1 MKINNLL
8 SCIVIWP
15 LIPVVAF
22 TNINDYTMMFFR
34 QPGKFLLIFI
44 FLLSVKPRLNAQ
56 DSTMLQLP
64 AQWTLQQCF
73 DYALKNNIQLNSLRL
88 SKMSSDQDLLLSRAA
103 KLPNLTG
110 SVSQD
115 LNGGKSVT
123 AAGNSSYRVN
133 TTGNYGVNSSVT
145 LFQGGYLNNDIKQK
159 NLLTQ
164 VAGLNIAQ
172 QVNDITVLI
181 TQAYLNILLAKENI
195 VYVQDVV
202 ATSEAQV
209 KQGQQ
214 QYDVGSI
221 ALIGLV
227 QLKAQLSNDRYLL
240 VTAEN
245 QHRQNKLVLKQLLQL
260 PSSYNF
266 EIQEPDT
273 LITNTR
279 LYALQEVQD
288 SALANRPEVKSSE
301 LGIQVSNLDLAK
313 ARAGYLPTLTAGGA
327 LGSSYVS
334 GGANSAYFKQMDNN
348 FYQQIGL
355 TLSVPIFTRRV
366 VKTNVEKAKIEVD
379 QSKLVLQDTKT
390 NLTQTIEQ
398 SYIDV
403 LNAQSQYDAAVEQL
417 KYSQEGYRIAS
428 EQLKV
433 GAANIVVFLQQK
445 NLYIQALQSY
455 IQAKYNAALNIR
467 IYDFYRGIPVKL

>member
-1 MKINNLL
+1 
-8 SCIVIWP
+8 
-15 LIPVVAF
+15 
-22 TNINDYTMMFFR
+22 MFFR

>member
-1 MKINNLL
+1 MNNSLY
-8 SCIVIWP
+8 CITIWP

-44 FLLSVKPRLNAQ
+44 FLLSVKPRLSAQ
-56 DSTMLQLP
+56 DSTVQQLP

-88 SKMSSDQDLLLSRAA
+88 SKMSTEQDLLLSHAA

-115 LNGGKSVT
+115 LNGGKSIT
-123 AAGNSSYRVN
+123 TAGNSSYRVN
-133 TTGNYGVNSSVT
+133 TTGNYGVNSNVT

-164 VAGLNIAQ
+164 VAGLNVAQ

-227 QLKAQLSNDRYLL
+227 QLKAQLSNDRYTL
-240 VTAEN
+240 VNAEN

-334 GGANSAYFKQMDNN
+334 GGAGSAYFKQMDDN

>member
-1 MKINNLL
+1 
-8 SCIVIWP
+8 
-15 LIPVVAF
+15 
-22 TNINDYTMMFFR
+22 MFFR
-34 QPGKFLLIFI
+34 QPGRLVLLFI
-44 FLLSVKPRLNAQ
+44 FLLSVKSRLNAQ
-56 DSTMLQLP
+56 DSTLQDLP

-88 SKMSSDQDLLLSRAA
+88 SRMSSEQDLLLSRAA

-110 SVSQD
+110 TVSQD
-115 LNGGKSVT
+115 LNGGKSIT

-133 TTGNYGVNSSVT
+133 TTGNYGVNSNVT

-164 VAGLNIAQ
+164 IAGLNVATQI
-172 QVNDITVLI
+172 NDITVLI

-195 VYVQDVV
+195 VYVKDVV

-214 QYDVGSI
+214 QYDVGSM

-227 QLKAQLSNDRYLL
+227 QLQAQLANDRYTLIN
-240 VTAEN
+240 AEN

-273 LITNTR
+273 LISNNR
-279 LYALQEVQD
+279 LYALQETQD
-288 SALANRPEVKSSE
+288 SALANRPEIKSSE
-301 LGIQVSNLDLAK
+301 LGIEVSNLDLAK
-313 ARAGYLPTLTAGGA
+313 AKAGYLPTLTAGGS

-334 GGANSAYFKQMDNN
+334 GGAGSAYFKQMDDN
-348 FYQQIGL
+348 FYQQIGI

-379 QSKLVLQDTKT
+379 QSKLVLKDTKT

-398 SYIDV
+398 AYINV

-433 GAANIVVFLQQK
+433 GAANVVVFLQQK

-467 IYDFYRGIPVKL
+467 IYDFYRGVPVKL

>member
-1 MKINNLL
+1 
-8 SCIVIWP
+8 
-15 LIPVVAF
+15 
-22 TNINDYTMMFFR
+22 MFFR
-34 QPGKFLLIFI
+34 QPGRLVLLFI
-44 FLLSVKPRLNAQ
+44 FLLSVKSRLNAQ
-56 DSTMLQLP
+56 DSTLQDLP

-88 SKMSSDQDLLLSRAA
+88 SRMSSEQDLLLSRAA

-110 SVSQD
+110 TVSQD
-115 LNGGKSVT
+115 LNGGKSIT
-123 AAGNSSYRVN
+123 AAGGSSYRVN

-164 VAGLNIAQ
+164 IAGLNVASQI
-172 QVNDITVLI
+172 NDITVLI

-195 VYVQDVV
+195 VYVKDVV

-214 QYDVGSI
+214 QYDVGSM

-227 QLKAQLSNDRYLL
+227 QLQAQLANDRYTLIN
-240 VTAEN
+240 AEN

-273 LITNTR
+273 LISNNR
-279 LYALQEVQD
+279 LYALQETQD
-288 SALANRPEVKSSE
+288 SALANRPEIKSSE
-301 LGIQVSNLDLAK
+301 LGIEVSNLDLAK
-313 ARAGYLPTLTAGGA
+313 AKAGYLPTLTAGGS

-334 GGANSAYFKQMDNN
+334 GGAGSTYFKQMDDN
-348 FYQQIGL
+348 FYQQIGI

-379 QSKLVLQDTKT
+379 QSKLSLKDTKT

-398 SYIDV
+398 AYINV

-433 GAANIVVFLQQK
+433 GAANVVVFLQQK

-455 IQAKYNAALNIR
+455 IQAKYSAALNIR
-467 IYDFYRGIPVKL
+467 IYDFYRGAPVKL

>member
-1 MKINNLL
+1 
-8 SCIVIWP
+8 
-15 LIPVVAF
+15 
-22 TNINDYTMMFFR
+22 MFFR
-34 QPGKFLLIFI
+34 QPGRLVFLII
-44 FLLSVKPRLNAQ
+44 FLLSVKSRLYAQ
-56 DSTMLQLP
+56 DSTLQDLP

-88 SKMSSDQDLLLSRAA
+88 SRMSSEQDLLLARAA

-110 SVSQD
+110 TVSQD
-115 LNGGKSVT
+115 LNGGKSIT

-133 TTGNYGVNSSVT
+133 TTGNYGVNSNVT

-164 VAGLNIAQ
+164 MASLNIATQ
-172 QVNDITVLI
+172 INDITVLI

-214 QYDVGSI
+214 QYDVGSM

-227 QLKAQLSNDRYLL
+227 QLQAQLANDRYTL
-240 VTAEN
+240 VNAEN

-273 LITNTR
+273 LISNNR
-279 LYALQEVQD
+279 LYALQEAQD
-288 SALANRPEVKSSE
+288 SALANRPEIKSSE
-301 LGIQVSNLDLAK
+301 LGIEVSGLDLAK
-313 ARAGYLPTLTAGGA
+313 AKAGYLPTLTAGGA

-334 GGANSAYFKQMDNN
+334 GGAGSTYFKQMDDN
-348 FYQQIGL
+348 FYQQIGI

-379 QSKLVLQDTKT
+379 QSKLSLKDTKT

-398 SYIDV
+398 AYINV

-433 GAANIVVFLQQK
+433 GAANVVVFLQQK

-467 IYDFYRGIPVKL
+467 IYDFYRGVPVKL

>member
-1 MKINNLL
+1 MK
-8 SCIVIWP
+8 S
-15 LIPVVAF
+15 
-22 TNINDYTMMFFR
+22 
-34 QPGKFLLIFI
+34 
-44 FLLSVKPRLNAQ
+44 RLNAQ
-56 DSTMLQLP
+56 DSTLQDLP

-88 SKMSSDQDLLLSRAA
+88 SRMSSEQDLLLSRAA

-110 SVSQD
+110 TVSQD
-115 LNGGKSVT
+115 LNGGKSIT
-123 AAGNSSYRVN
+123 AAGGSSYRVN
-133 TTGNYGVNSSVT
+133 TTGNYGVNSNVT

-164 VAGLNIAQ
+164 IAGLNVATQI
-172 QVNDITVLI
+172 NDITVLI

-195 VYVQDVV
+195 VYVKDVV

-214 QYDVGSI
+214 QYDVGSM

-227 QLKAQLSNDRYLL
+227 QLQAQLANDRYTLIN
-240 VTAEN
+240 AEN
-245 QHRQNKLVLKQLLQL
+245 QHRQNKLILKQLLQL

-273 LITNTR
+273 LISNNR
-279 LYALQEVQD
+279 LYALQETQD
-288 SALANRPEVKSSE
+288 SALANRPEIKSSE
-301 LGIQVSNLDLAK
+301 LGIEVSNLDLAK
-313 ARAGYLPTLTAGGA
+313 AKAGYLPTLTAGGS

-334 GGANSAYFKQMDNN
+334 GGAGSAYFKQMDDN
-348 FYQQIGL
+348 FYQQIGI

-379 QSKLVLQDTKT
+379 QSKLVLKDTKT

-398 SYIDV
+398 AYINV

-433 GAANIVVFLQQK
+433 GAANVVVFLQQK

-467 IYDFYRGIPVKL
+467 IYDFYRGVPVKL

>member
-1 MKINNLL
+1 
-8 SCIVIWP
+8 
-15 LIPVVAF
+15 
-22 TNINDYTMMFFR
+22 MMFFR

>member
-1 MKINNLL
+1 
-8 SCIVIWP
+8 
-15 LIPVVAF
+15 
-22 TNINDYTMMFFR
+22 MFFR
-34 QPGKFLLIFI
+34 QPGRLVFLFI
-44 FLLSVKPRLNAQ
+44 FLLSVKSRLYAQ
-56 DSTMLQLP
+56 DSTLQDLP

-88 SKMSSDQDLLLSRAA
+88 SRMSSEQDLLLSRAA

-110 SVSQD
+110 TASQD
-115 LNGGKSVT
+115 LNGGKSIT

-133 TTGNYGVNSSVT
+133 TTGNYGVNSNVT

-164 VAGLNIAQ
+164 MASLNIATQ
-172 QVNDITVLI
+172 INDITVLI

-214 QYDVGSI
+214 QYDVGSM

-227 QLKAQLSNDRYLL
+227 QLQAQLANDRYTL
-240 VTAEN
+240 VNAEN

-273 LITNTR
+273 LISNDR
-279 LYALQEVQD
+279 LYALQEAQD
-288 SALANRPEVKSSE
+288 SALANRPEIKSSE
-301 LGIQVSNLDLAK
+301 LGIEVSGLDLAK
-313 ARAGYLPTLTAGGA
+313 AKAGYLPTLTAGGA

-334 GGANSAYFKQMDNN
+334 GGAGSTYFKQMDDN
-348 FYQQIGL
+348 FYQQIGI

-379 QSKLVLQDTKT
+379 QSKLNLKDTKT

-398 SYIDV
+398 AYINV

-433 GAANIVVFLQQK
+433 GAANVVVFLQQK

-467 IYDFYRGIPVKL
+467 IYDFYRGVPVKL

>member
-1 MKINNLL
+1 M
-8 SCIVIWP
+8 W
-15 LIPVVAF
+15 
-22 TNINDYTMMFFR
+22 FR
-34 QPGKFLLIFI
+34 QPGILLFCLFFFLVNP
-44 FLLSVKPRLNAQ
+44 LLKAQ
-56 DSTMLQLP
+56 DSSTVNLP

-73 DYALKNNIQLNSLRL
+73 DYAMKNNIQLNSLRL
-88 SKMSSDQDLLLSRAA
+88 SRMSTEQDQLLSRAA

-110 SVSQD
+110 SGSQS
-115 LNGGKSVT
+115 LNGGKTLNAS
-123 AAGNSSYRVN
+123 GGSSYEVY
-133 TTGNYGVNSSVT
+133 TSGNYSVNSNVT
-145 LFQGGYLNNDIKQK
+145 IFQGGYLNFDIKQK

-181 TQAYLNILLAKENI
+181 TQAYLNILLARENI
-195 VYVQDVV
+195 VYVKDVV

-240 VTAEN
+240 TTAEN

-260 PSSYNF
+260 PSGYDF
-266 EIQEPDT
+266 EITEPDT
-273 LITNTR
+273 LISNTH
-279 LYALQEVQD
+279 LYALQEAQD
-288 SALANRPEVKSSE
+288 SALANRPEIKNSE
-301 LGIQVSNLDLAK
+301 LGIQVANLDLAK
-313 ARAGYLPTLTAGGA
+313 ARTGYWPTLTAGGA
-327 LGSSYVS
+327 LGSSYN
-334 GGANSAYFKQMDNN
+334 GGGTGSTYFKQLDNN

-366 VKTNVEKAKIEVD
+366 VKTNVEKAKIEID
-379 QSKLVLQDTKT
+379 QSRLTLQDTKT
-390 NLTQTIEQ
+390 NLSQTVEQ
-398 SYIDV
+398 SYINV

>member
-64 AQWTLQQCF
+64 AQWNLQQCF

>member
-1 MKINNLL
+1 
-8 SCIVIWP
+8 
-15 LIPVVAF
+15 
-22 TNINDYTMMFFR
+22 MFFR
-34 QPGKFLLIFI
+34 QPGKFLLLFI
-44 FLLSVKPRLNAQ
+44 FLLSVKPRLRAQ
-56 DSTMLQLP
+56 DSTVQQLP
-64 AQWTLQQCF
+64 AQWTIQQCF

-115 LNGGKSVT
+115 LNGGKSIT
-123 AAGNSSYRVN
+123 ATGNSSYRVN
-133 TTGNYGVNSSVT
+133 TTGNYGVNSNVT

-334 GGANSAYFKQMDNN
+334 GGAGSTYFKQMDDN

-398 SYIDV
+398 SYINV

>member
-1 MKINNLL
+1 
-8 SCIVIWP
+8 
-15 LIPVVAF
+15 
-22 TNINDYTMMFFR
+22 MFFR
-34 QPGKFLLIFI
+34 QPGRLVLLFI
-44 FLLSVKPRLNAQ
+44 FLLSVKSRLNAQ
-56 DSTMLQLP
+56 DSTLQDLP

-88 SKMSSDQDLLLSRAA
+88 NRMSSEQDLLLSRAA

-110 SVSQD
+110 TASQD
-115 LNGGKSVT
+115 LNGGKSIT
-123 AAGNSSYRVN
+123 AAGGSSYRVN
-133 TTGNYGVNSSVT
+133 TTGNYGVNSNVT

-164 VAGLNIAQ
+164 IAGLNVATQI
-172 QVNDITVLI
+172 NDITVLI

-195 VYVQDVV
+195 VYVKDVV

-214 QYDVGSI
+214 QYDVGSM

-227 QLKAQLSNDRYLL
+227 QLQAQLANDRYTLIN
-240 VTAEN
+240 AEN

-273 LITNTR
+273 LISNNR
-279 LYALQEVQD
+279 LYALQETQD
-288 SALANRPEVKSSE
+288 SALANRPEIKSSE
-301 LGIQVSNLDLAK
+301 LGIEVSNLDLAK
-313 ARAGYLPTLTAGGA
+313 AKAGYLPTLTAGGS

-334 GGANSAYFKQMDNN
+334 GGAGSAYFKQMDDN
-348 FYQQIGL
+348 FYQQIGI

-379 QSKLVLQDTKT
+379 QSKLVLKDTKT
-390 NLTQTIEQ
+390 SLTQTIEQ
-398 SYIDV
+398 AYINV

-433 GAANIVVFLQQK
+433 GAANVVVFLQQK

-467 IYDFYRGIPVKL
+467 IYDFYRGVPVKL

>member
-1 MKINNLL
+1 
-8 SCIVIWP
+8 
-15 LIPVVAF
+15 
-22 TNINDYTMMFFR
+22 MFFR
-34 QPGKFLLIFI
+34 QPGKFLCC
-44 FLLSVKPRLNAQ
+44 FLVLLLTMSGTWAQ
-56 DSTMLQLP
+56 DSTVMALP

-73 DYALKNNIQLNSLRL
+73 DYALKNNIQINSLRL
-88 SKMSSDQDLLLSRAA
+88 SRLSTEQDLALSHAA
-103 KLPNLTG
+103 KLPNLNGT
-110 SVSQD
+110 VSQN
-115 LNGGKSVT
+115 LNGGKNLNT
-123 AAGNSSYRVN
+123 AGNYPYTVSTN
-133 TTGNYGVNSSVT
+133 GTYGVNSNVT
-145 LFQGGYLNNDIKQK
+145 LFQGGYLNYDIKQK

-181 TQAYLNILLAKENI
+181 TQAYLNILLARENI
-195 VYVQDVV
+195 VYVKDVV
-202 ATSEAQV
+202 TTSEAQV

-221 ALIGLV
+221 ALIGLI
-227 QLKAQLSNDRYLL
+227 QLQAQLSADRYQL
-240 VTAEN
+240 VTADN
-245 QHRQNKLVLKQLLQL
+245 QYRQNKLVLKQLLQL
-260 PSSYNF
+260 PSSYDF

-273 LITNTR
+273 LISSTH
-279 LYALQEVQD
+279 LYALQETQD
-288 SALANRPEVKSSE
+288 SALANRPEIKSSE

-313 ARAGYLPTLTAGGA
+313 AKTGYLPTLTAGGG
-327 LGSSYVS
+327 LGASYNS
-334 GGANSAYFKQMDNN
+334 AGANTAYFKQLDNS
-348 FYQQIGL
+348 FYQQIGI

-398 SYIDV
+398 SYINV

-467 IYDFYRGIPVKL
+467 IYDFYRGVPVKL

>member
-1 MKINNLL
+1 
-8 SCIVIWP
+8 
-15 LIPVVAF
+15 
-22 TNINDYTMMFFR
+22 MFFR
-34 QPGKFLLIFI
+34 QPGRLVLLFI
-44 FLLSVKPRLNAQ
+44 FLLSVKSRLNAQ
-56 DSTMLQLP
+56 DSTLQDLP

-88 SKMSSDQDLLLSRAA
+88 NRMSSEQDLLLSRAA

-110 SVSQD
+110 TASQD
-115 LNGGKSVT
+115 LNGGKSIT
-123 AAGNSSYRVN
+123 AAGGSSYRVN
-133 TTGNYGVNSSVT
+133 TTGNYGVNSNVT

-164 VAGLNIAQ
+164 IAGLNVATQI
-172 QVNDITVLI
+172 NDITVLI

-195 VYVQDVV
+195 VYVKDVV

-214 QYDVGSI
+214 QYDVGSM

-227 QLKAQLSNDRYLL
+227 QLQAQLANDRYTLIN
-240 VTAEN
+240 AEN

-273 LITNTR
+273 LISNNR
-279 LYALQEVQD
+279 LYALQETQD
-288 SALANRPEVKSSE
+288 SALANRPEIKSSE
-301 LGIQVSNLDLAK
+301 LGIEVSNLDLAK
-313 ARAGYLPTLTAGGA
+313 AKAGYLPTLTAGGS

-334 GGANSAYFKQMDNN
+334 GGAGSAYFKQMDDN
-348 FYQQIGL
+348 FYQQIGI

-379 QSKLVLQDTKT
+379 QSKLVLKDTKT

-398 SYIDV
+398 AYINV

-433 GAANIVVFLQQK
+433 GAANVVVFLQQK

-467 IYDFYRGIPVKL
+467 IYDFYRGVPVKL

>member
-1 MKINNLL
+1 
-8 SCIVIWP
+8 
-15 LIPVVAF
+15 
-22 TNINDYTMMFFR
+22 MFFR
-34 QPGKFLLIFI
+34 QPGRLVFLFI
-44 FLLSVKPRLNAQ
+44 FLLSVKSRLYAQ
-56 DSTMLQLP
+56 DSTLQDLP

-88 SKMSSDQDLLLSRAA
+88 SRMSSEQDLLLSRAA

-110 SVSQD
+110 TASQD
-115 LNGGKSVT
+115 LNGGKSIT

-133 TTGNYGVNSSVT
+133 TTGNYGVNSNVT

-164 VAGLNIAQ
+164 MASLNIATQ
-172 QVNDITVLI
+172 INDITVLI

-214 QYDVGSI
+214 QYDVGSM

-227 QLKAQLSNDRYLL
+227 QLQAQLANDRYTL
-240 VTAEN
+240 VNAEN

-273 LITNTR
+273 LISNDR
-279 LYALQEVQD
+279 LYALQEAQD
-288 SALANRPEVKSSE
+288 SALANRPEIKSSE
-301 LGIQVSNLDLAK
+301 LGIEVSGLDLAK
-313 ARAGYLPTLTAGGA
+313 AKAGYLPTLTAGGA

-334 GGANSAYFKQMDNN
+334 GGAGSTYFKQMDDN
-348 FYQQIGL
+348 FYQQIGI

-379 QSKLVLQDTKT
+379 QSKLSLKDTKT

-398 SYIDV
+398 AYINV

-433 GAANIVVFLQQK
+433 GAANVVVFLQQK

-467 IYDFYRGIPVKL
+467 IYDFYRGVPVKL

>member
-1 MKINNLL
+1 
-8 SCIVIWP
+8 
-15 LIPVVAF
+15 
-22 TNINDYTMMFFR
+22 MFFR
-34 QPGKFLLIFI
+34 QPGRFLFIFI
-44 FLLSVKPRLNAQ
+44 FLLSVTPRLNAQ
-56 DSTMLQLP
+56 DSTVQQLP

-123 AAGNSSYRVN
+123 ATGNSSYRVN
-133 TTGNYGVNSSVT
+133 TTGNYGVNSNVT

-164 VAGLNIAQ
+164 MAGLNIAQ

-260 PSSYNF
+260 PSSYDF

-301 LGIQVSNLDLAK
+301 LGIQVSDLDLAK

>member
-1 MKINNLL
+1 
-8 SCIVIWP
+8 
-15 LIPVVAF
+15 
-22 TNINDYTMMFFR
+22 MMWFR
-34 QPGKFLLIFI
+34 QPGILLFCLFFFLVNP
-44 FLLSVKPRLNAQ
+44 LLKAQ
-56 DSTMLQLP
+56 DSSTVNLP

-73 DYALKNNIQLNSLRL
+73 DYAMKNNIQLNSLRL
-88 SKMSSDQDLLLSRAA
+88 SRMSTEQDQLLSRAA
-103 KLPNLTG
+103 RLPNLTG
-110 SVSQD
+110 SGSQS
-115 LNGGKSVT
+115 LNGGKTSNASGGTPYEVYT
-123 AAGNSSYRVN
+123 S
-133 TTGNYGVNSSVT
+133 GNYSVNSNVT
-145 LFQGGYLNNDIKQK
+145 IFQGGYLNYDIKQK

-181 TQAYLNILLAKENI
+181 TQAYLNILLARENI
-195 VYVQDVV
+195 VYVKDVV

-240 VTAEN
+240 TTAEN

-260 PSSYNF
+260 PSGYDF
-266 EIQEPDT
+266 EITEPDT
-273 LITNTR
+273 LISNTH
-279 LYALQEVQD
+279 LYALQEAQD
-288 SALANRPEVKSSE
+288 SALANRPEIKSSE
-301 LGIQVSNLDLAK
+301 LGIQVANLDLAK
-313 ARAGYLPTLTAGGA
+313 ARTGYWPMLTAGGA
-327 LGSSYVS
+327 LGSSYN
-334 GGANSAYFKQMDNN
+334 GGGTGSTYFKQLDNN

-366 VKTNVEKAKIEVD
+366 VKTNVEKAKIEID
-379 QSKLVLQDTKT
+379 QSRLTLQDTKT
-390 NLTQTIEQ
+390 NLSQTVEQ
-398 SYIDV
+398 SYINV

>member
-1 MKINNLL
+1 
-8 SCIVIWP
+8 
-15 LIPVVAF
+15 
-22 TNINDYTMMFFR
+22 MFFR
-34 QPGKFLLIFI
+34 QPGRFLFIFI
-44 FLLSVKPRLNAQ
+44 FLLSVTPRLNAQ
-56 DSTMLQLP
+56 DSTVQQLP

-123 AAGNSSYRVN
+123 ATGNSSYRVN
-133 TTGNYGVNSSVT
+133 TTGNYGVNSNVT

-164 VAGLNIAQ
+164 MAGLNIAQ

-260 PSSYNF
+260 PSSYDF

-288 SALANRPEVKSSE
+288 SALANRPEIKSSE
-301 LGIQVSNLDLAK
+301 LGIQVSDLDLAK

>member
-1 MKINNLL
+1 
-8 SCIVIWP
+8 
-15 LIPVVAF
+15 
-22 TNINDYTMMFFR
+22 MMFFR

-56 DSTMLQLP
+56 DSAMLQLP

-115 LNGGKSVT
+115 LNGGKSIT

>member
-1 MKINNLL
+1 
-8 SCIVIWP
+8 
-15 LIPVVAF
+15 
-22 TNINDYTMMFFR
+22 MMFFR

-64 AQWTLQQCF
+64 AQWNLQQCF

>member
-1 MKINNLL
+1 
-8 SCIVIWP
+8 
-15 LIPVVAF
+15 
-22 TNINDYTMMFFR
+22 MMFFR

-379 QSKLVLQDTKT
+379 QSKLVVQDTKT

>member
-1 MKINNLL
+1 M
-8 SCIVIWP
+8 
-15 LIPVVAF
+15 
-22 TNINDYTMMFFR
+22 
-34 QPGKFLLIFI
+34 
-44 FLLSVKPRLNAQ
+44 AQ
-56 DSTMLQLP
+56 DSSGVGLP
-64 AQWTLQQCF
+64 ARWSLQECF
-73 DYALKNNIQLNSLRL
+73 DYAMKNNIQLNSLRL
-88 SKMSSDQDLLLSRAA
+88 SRMSTEQDLLLSHAA
-103 KLPNLTG
+103 KLPDLTG
-110 SVSQD
+110 SGSQS
-115 LNGGKSVT
+115 LNGGKT
-123 AAGNSSYRVN
+123 LNAAGGRPYEVYSS
-133 TTGNYGVNSSVT
+133 GNYSVNSNIT
-145 LFQGGYLNNDIKQK
+145 IFQGGYLNYDIKQR

-181 TQAYLNILLAKENI
+181 TQAYLNILLARENI
-195 VYVQDVV
+195 VYVKDVV

-221 ALIGLV
+221 ALISLV
-227 QLKAQLSNDRYLL
+227 QLQAQLSNDRYLL
-240 VTAEN
+240 TTSEN

-260 PSSYNF
+260 PSGYDF
-266 EIQEPDT
+266 EIMEPDT
-273 LITNTR
+273 LISNTH
-279 LYALQEVQD
+279 LAALQEVQD

-313 ARAGYLPTLTAGGA
+313 ARTGYMPTLSAGGS
-327 LGSSYVS
+327 LGSSFN
-334 GGANSAYFKQMDNN
+334 GGGTGSTYFKQLDNN

-366 VKTNVEKAKIEVD
+366 VKTNVEKAKIEID
-379 QSKLVLQDTKT
+379 QSKLALQDTKT
-390 NLTQTIEQ
+390 NLSQTIEQ
-398 SYIDV
+398 AYINV

-433 GAANIVVFLQQK
+433 GAANVVVFLQQK
-445 NLYIQALQSY
+445 NLYVQALQSY